1 MKHQPPRLGRNVL
14 RWVVNAEFVEEV
26 EGDLE
31 ELFLDRVS
39 RLGPFRA
46 NLFYYLDVL
55 RAIRPYHVKRKR
67 TSLGHE
73 ILNWIFFRLALRNLS
88 KRKFYTLLN
97 ILGLSVGLVSFLLIL
112 EYVAFERSYDSFH
125 TNADKIYRVA
135 FDWGETD
142 YNGVNSSVYA
152 SSVPAM
158 GPALANE
165 ISGIKG
171 YTRFVPVLTVKSYCI
186 FSYHQN
192 GKLKF
197 SANADRGFYADSSFL
212 KIFSFPVLTGSKD
225 PLAKPQSI
233 ILTKSYAQAIF
244 GNMPDDQIIGSLIE
258 VDAQSKE
265 QHIVTAIL
273 HDVPANSH
281 IQFDYLISYATINSG
296 RLEGNLGWSQFYTYI
311 LSDQI
316 LSSSTI
322 EPELKKLTSRL
333 YGKESRI
340 SIFLQPLKE
349 IYLTSDLREEVGE
362 TGSQQQLTFLTIIGY
377 AILLMA
383 WINYINMFLAKSME
397 RVNEI
402 GVKKVL
408 GSTRFHLI
416 VQFFTESLVI
426 NCVSVTLSILA
437 FALVQP
443 VFESWLGKNVSL
455 ILTDGILFIIIFLA
469 GVVINSIATGLYP
482 AVVLSSYKPTQA
494 LGQKINRSTQG
505 FFFKKGLVYFQ
516 FIISFIIV
524 SSTLIIN
531 RQISFMKKA
540 DLGMEL
546 NGRVAVR
553 SPGATDPDYRQK
565 IQLYKD
571 RLLRYSFIKNA
582 SSSSTVPGKAIST
595 SGGVQRV
602 IGPELEGNNVF
613 YMLVDDAFLDT
624 YGIRLIA
631 GSNFSK
637 RMPGV
642 PTVIINEAAVKT
654 LMFESPQEA
663 LNHRIHWQRKE
674 YFVIGVFAN
683 YNHLFLKQAFEPT
696 MLSFNESPPG
706 FVTLRIDD
714 GNYRQA
720 LDAAKREMDALFP
733 GTPFEFDFLESTY
746 NRQYHS
752 VQQFELLAGY
762 FALVAIVIAS
772 LGLFSLSYYTVHR
785 RIREVAVR
793 KVFGAR
799 VFDVLVLLSRQYI
812 VIAVISSLLGT
823 VISFY
828 VMNVWLQN
836 FAFAITLS
844 AFDFFI
850 PAVGITTLVL
860 FTVIYNCLRTA
871 LANPSYSLKQ
881 N

>member
-1 MKHQPPRLGRNVL
+1 MKHQPPRLGRSLL

-31 ELFLDRVS
+31 ELFLDRVN
-39 RLGPFRA
+39 RLGAFRA
-46 NLFYYLDVL
+46 SLFYCLDVL
-55 RAIRPYHVKRKR
+55 HAIRPYHVKRKR

-88 KRKFYTLLN
+88 KRKFYTLINIFGLN
-97 ILGLSVGLVSFLLIL
+97 IGVVSFLLIL

-125 TNADKIYRVA
+125 TNADRIYRVA
-135 FDWGETD
+135 FNWGEID
-142 YNGVNSSVYA
+142 YNGANSSVYA
-152 SSVPAM
+152 SSVPGM

-165 ISGIKG
+165 ISGVKD

-186 FSYHQN
+186 FSYHHD

-197 SANADRGFYADSSFL
+197 SANADHGFYADSSFL

-225 PLAKPQSI
+225 PLTKPQSI
-233 ILTKSYAQAIF
+233 VLTKSYAQTIF
-244 GNMPDDQIIGSLIE
+244 GNTPDDKIIGSIIE
-258 VDAQSKE
+258 VDAQGKE

-273 HDVPANSH
+273 HDVPSNSH
-281 IQFDYLISYATINSG
+281 VQFDYLISYSTINSG

-311 LSDQI
+311 LSDRI
-316 LSSSTI
+316 LSNTTI
-322 EPELKKLTSRL
+322 EPEFEKLIGRL
-333 YGKESRI
+333 YGKETRI
-340 SIFLQPLKE
+340 SIFLQPLRE
-349 IYLTSDLREEVGE
+349 IYLTSNLREEVGE
-362 TGSQQQLTFLTIIGY
+362 TGSQQQLAFLTIIGY

-416 VQFFTESLVI
+416 VQFFTESLII
-426 NCVSVTLSILA
+426 NCISMTLSILVLVLLQPA
-437 FALVQP
+437 F
-443 VFESWLGKNVSL
+443 EGWLGKNTSL
-455 ILTDGILFIIIFLA
+455 VFTGTVQIVIVYLGGVIF
-469 GVVINSIATGLYP
+469 GSIATGLYP
-482 AVVLSSYKPTQA
+482 ALVLSSYRPIQS
-494 LGQKINRSTQG
+494 LGQKFSTSLER

-524 SSTLIIN
+524 SSTFIID
-531 RQISFMKKA
+531 RQINFMKEA
-540 DLGMEL
+540 DLGMAL

-553 SPGATDPDYRQK
+553 SPGAVDPDYRQK
-565 IQLYKD
+565 IQIYKD
-571 RLLRYSFIKNA
+571 RLLRYPFIQNV
-582 SSSSTVPGKAIST
+582 SSSSSVPGQSIST

-602 IGPELEGNNVF
+602 IGPELDGNNVF
-613 YMLVDDAFLDT
+613 NIQVDDAFLDT

-631 GSNFSK
+631 GNNFSK
-637 RMPGV
+637 RTAGV

-674 YFVIGVFAN
+674 YFVTGVFAN
-683 YNHLFLKQAFEPT
+683 YNHLFLKQTFEPT

-706 FVTLRIDD
+706 FVTLKIED

-720 LDAAKREMDALFP
+720 VDAAKREMEALFP
-733 GTPFEFDFLESTY
+733 GTPFEFHFLESSY
-746 NRQYHS
+746 NRQYHG
-752 VQQFELLAGY
+752 VQQFELLAAY
-762 FALVAIVIAS
+762 FALVAIIIAG

-785 RIREVAVR
+785 RIKEVAVR

-799 VFDVLVLLSRQYI
+799 VFDVLVLLSRQYF
-812 VIAVISSLLGT
+812 VIAIVSSLVGT

-828 VMNVWLQN
+828 VMNGWLQN
-836 FAFAITLS
+836 FAFAITLN
-844 AFDFFI
+844 AFDFVVPSI
-850 PAVGITTLVL
+850 GITTFVLVAV
-860 FTVIYNCLRTA
+860 TYNCLKTA
-871 LANPSYSLKQ
+871 LASPSHSIKQ